1 MSLTRKAAETLR
13 VFTDRLSVRRDSEP
27 IGTLVSL
34 QYFVSTRSAFV
45 AQKTLYGY
53 LKARMGTRYP
63 SMFED
68 DVFLQSINIAKSHIF
83 AACLSDLTIYAL
95 AQAWTDASPDEAA
108 FRKAALDCFAGALS
122 ENSEELSDEFDID
135 DSIVIFTVRI
145 GQTDWKKDA
154 LDRNNFTASPRALVK
169 WAPIA
174 DAHKKYDVDIVD
186 NSISFAW
193 SEVRQNFLKRLDREA
208 LQQEL
213 KHAP

>member
-1 MSLTRKAAETLR
+1 MPA
-13 VFTDRLSVRRDSEP
+13 
-27 IGTLVSL
+27 L
-34 QYFVSTRSAFV
+34 QYFVSTRASFV

-68 DVFLQSINIAKSHIF
+68 DVFVQSINIAKSHIY
-83 AACLSDLTIYAL
+83 AACLSDLTIYTV
-95 AQAWTDASPDEAA
+95 AQAWADARVDETAY
-108 FRKAALDCFAGALS
+108 RKAALDCYARALS
-122 ENSEELSDEFDID
+122 DNADELAEEFDVNA
-135 DSIVIFTVRI
+135 SIETFTARLS
-145 GQTDWKKDA
+145 QTDWNENA

-193 SEVRQNFLKRLDREA
+193 SEVRQNFLKRVDRDSMR
-208 LQQEL
+208 LEL
-213 KHAP
+213 EQAS